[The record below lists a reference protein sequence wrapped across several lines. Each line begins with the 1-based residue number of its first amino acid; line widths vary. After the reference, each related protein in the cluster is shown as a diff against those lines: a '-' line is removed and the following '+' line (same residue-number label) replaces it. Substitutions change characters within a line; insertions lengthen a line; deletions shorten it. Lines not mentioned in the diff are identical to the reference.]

1 MIPGL
6 SFVPLSDV
14 ESAFSKVTDEIC
26 VTADEFDIPT
36 EILEKIDELATHF
49 PNIYIKE
56 ETIGRQQR
64 DFLDPPA
71 LWNHYNNAA
80 AGLNRTT
87 NGVEGWHYGVTSLFQ
102 GSHPSIHT
110 FQEKIQLDLMKKSG

>member
-1 MIPGL
+1 MIPAL

-49 PNIYIKE
+49 PKIYIKE

-64 DFLDPPA
+64 DFLDPPRSMEP
-71 LWNHYNNAA
+71 LQQRGGRSQSNYQW
-80 AGLNRTT
+80 
-87 NGVEGWHYGVTSLFQ
+87 S
-102 GSHPSIHT
+102 
-110 FQEKIQLDLMKKSG
+110 